1 MNTKLFITK
10 KTTRPSE
17 EKESN
22 IENSN
27 DTKNKVKK
35 LSEEDKIY
43 SQKIDKKMDV
53 EDDKKKE
60 IKIEFPDKKD
70 PQKQDN
76 PEGKNVIIS
85 SPNKSEDDK
94 PKSLDENTENSKNSK
109 STKKRKGEDKDYV
122 HRILNKKK
130 AKIKLSKTDIKNF
143 FNQSKNM
150 NGIYFY

>member
-43 SQKIDKKMDV
+43 SQKIDNKMDV
-53 EDDKKKE
+53 EDDKKNE
-60 IKIEFPDKKD
+60 IKKEFLDKKD

-94 PKSLDENTENSKNSK
+94 LKSLDEIQKVLK
-109 STKKRKGEDKDYV
+109 IPKALKKEKE
-122 HRILNKKK
+122 
-130 AKIKLSKTDIKNF
+130 KIKIMYTE
-143 FNQSKNM
+143 
-150 NGIYFY
+150 Y